1 MNTPYVVVPTTPPDN
16 TRGIAV
22 AALVIGIILIIVLL
36 IMLFI
41 WFFRSGS
48 ITEQLWTFV
57 TGANSG
63 TVNYTAAYNTIF
75 VNGSTSTTSTVTV
88 FAPKTGPIQGI
99 IFYID
104 NTATNVTTLTVQ
116 GNNTA
121 SLGAVVTIKDNVGTV
136 VGQIPPKT
144 SAMYVWTSGVAI
156 TRLR

>member
-1 MNTPYVVVPTTPPDN
+1 MSTPYVAVPTTPPDN

-48 ITEQLWTFV
+48 ITEQLWVFV
-57 TGANSG
+57 PGANSA

-75 VNGSTSTTSTVTV
+75 VNGSTTSASTVTV

-104 NTATNVTTLTVQ
+104 NTTSTGILTVR
-116 GNNTA
+116 GNPTA
-121 SLGAVVTIKDNVGTV
+121 SLGAVVTVTDNVGG
-136 VGQIPPKT
+136 GQIAPKT